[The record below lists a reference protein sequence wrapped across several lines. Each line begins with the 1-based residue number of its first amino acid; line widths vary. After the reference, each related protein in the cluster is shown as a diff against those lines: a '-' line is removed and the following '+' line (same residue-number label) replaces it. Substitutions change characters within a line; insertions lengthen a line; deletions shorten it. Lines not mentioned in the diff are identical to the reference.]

1 MTRDTTSAQSRR
13 DRLQA
18 RCEQQRNALIGVTA
32 STLALLPRARQFSR
46 WLRGTSRLLRA
57 VARSMRE
64 PDSRMEER

>member
-1 MTRDTTSAQSRR
+1 MSRTTTTAQSRR

-32 STLALLPRARQFSR
+32 TALALLPRARQLSR

-57 VARSMRE
+57 VARAMRE
-64 PDSRMEER
+64 PDSRTEGR